1 MKNYKLKQFF
11 ENLLLISIVL
21 IVIYFIISFIISA
34 FSIKKFALPSF
45 SMPKFDY
52 NITIPKINT
61 DFLLNKFK
69 ENNITIK
76 ENNMSLNNETKII
89 VNENDTNISIEIF
102 EIAKSI
108 ENNDTNNSIKSDLNI
123 SNINDNNK
131 SINNIVSDS
140 NITITEQN
148 TTIINIAKETELVKK
163 DELEE
168 YIDSSIISI
177 NKHKNKVKFSQEEKK
192 YIKIKFKVLKTGKFK
207 RLLYLSGNKDLIG
220 EARIAIKR
228 SFPIKPNK
236 TIQSKFPRYI
246 TTTLQYD

>member
-21 IVIYFIISFIISA
+21 IVVYFIISFIISI

-52 NITIPKINT
+52 NISIPKINT
-61 DFLLNKFK
+61 DFLLDKFK

-76 ENNMSLNNETKII
+76 ENNISNDNNITKTII
-89 VNENDTNISIEIF
+89 NENDTNINVKTF
-102 EIAKSI
+102 EITTPTKSTDK
-108 ENNDTNNSIKSDLNI
+108 NTTIKPDLNT
-123 SNINDNNK
+123 SNIKDANK
-131 SINNIVSDS
+131 SIDS
-140 NITITEQN
+140 NLTITEQN
-148 TTIINIAKETELVKK
+148 TTVVNIPKEVKPVKK
-163 DELEE
+163 DKLEE
-168 YIDSSIISI
+168 YIDLSLLNI
-177 NKHKNKVKFSQEEKK
+177 NKHKNKVSFSPEEEK

-207 RLLYLSGNKDLIG
+207 RLIYLSGNKDLIG

-228 SFPIKPNK
+228 SFPHKPNK
-236 TIQSKFPRYI
+236 SIQSQFPRYI